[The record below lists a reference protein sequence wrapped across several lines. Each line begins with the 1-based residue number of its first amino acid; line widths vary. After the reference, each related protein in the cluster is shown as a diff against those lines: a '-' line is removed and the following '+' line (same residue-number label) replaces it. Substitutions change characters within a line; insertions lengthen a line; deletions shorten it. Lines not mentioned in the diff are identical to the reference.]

1 MNSGSIS
8 NSDLNLILNNIHLLT
23 EVSMEVLFH
32 IQRTAAGGF
41 WQLQKLCISPIAADY
56 SIELTKPANI
66 YHTQNYGKDCTDC
79 EA

>member
-41 WQLQKLCISPIAADY
+41 
-56 SIELTKPANI
+56 
-66 YHTQNYGKDCTDC
+66 
-79 EA
+79 